1 MTKKILGYALIFV
14 LLFAL
19 YQFVNTNRMYDKMN
33 GKIEKARAER
43 DALKID
49 RDSKKDSIELLIDEN
64 LDLSYFSLKNNG
76 EALEYFEEFQFEGDL
91 SQYITDAIYDLNSAS
106 KDNPL
111 VPFDGMDGNF
121 AIDKVK
127 VINHK
132 WILCS
137 FSDGGYWGEVILSY
151 EIDKDKTLSFET
163 VTETLYS
170 KYTK

>member
-1 MTKKILGYALIFV
+1 
-14 LLFAL
+14 
-19 YQFVNTNRMYDKMN
+19 MYEEMN
-33 GKIEKARAER
+33 GKIEKARTER
-43 DALKID
+43 DELKVE
-49 RDSKKDSIELLIDEN
+49 RDIKKDSIDLLINEN

-76 EALEYFEEFQFEGDL
+76 EALEYFEEYQFEGDL
-91 SQYITDAIYDLNSAS
+91 TQHITDVIYDQNSAT

-121 AIDKVK
+121 ALDKVK

-132 WILCS
+132 WVLCS

-151 EIDKDKTLSFET
+151 QIDKDKNLSFET
-163 VTETLYS
+163 VAEVLYS